1 MVAANSRDILTAMET
16 RALLDSLA
24 RLPRAVLAFSGGVDS
39 SLVAALAQQALGGR
53 FAAVTVASAFTA
65 SRDLDLAK
73 AKART
78 LGLDHH
84 IMDLDVWG
92 VEGLAANG
100 PERCYLCKR
109 AVLGLVSR
117 AFPHAV
123 LLEGTNADDDPAR
136 PGRRAVAE
144 LGALSPLAQAGLTK
158 AGVRALSAELGLP
171 GHDEPSNSCLAT
183 RIPQG
188 AALTAQALARVEALE
203 EFVRALGFSDLRCRD
218 QGAAVRLELPAGQL
232 GAARHKQDAL
242 LARARAAG
250 FADLTLGERP

>member
-1 MVAANSRDILTAMET
+1 MSRAILRPMET
-16 RALLDSLA
+16 PALLARLA
-24 RLPRAVLAFSGGVDS
+24 ALPRAVLAYSGGVDS
-39 SLVAALAQQALGGR
+39 TLVAALAQRALGGR
-53 FAAVTVASAFTA
+53 FAAVTVRSAFIA
-65 SRDLDLAK
+65 SRDLDLART
-73 AKART
+73 KART

-92 VEGLAANG
+92 VAGLAANG

-109 AVLGLVSR
+109 AVLGLVAQ
-117 AFPHAV
+117 AFPDAV

-158 AGVRALSAELGLP
+158 AQVRALSAELGLP
-171 GHDEPSNSCLAT
+171 GPDEPSNSCLAT

-188 AALTAQALARVEALE
+188 TPLSARTLARVEALE
-203 EFVRALGFSDLRCRD
+203 AFARGLGFSDLRCRD
-218 QGAAVRLELPAGQL
+218 QGLFLRLELPAGQL
-232 GAARHKQDAL
+232 EAARDRHDDL

-250 FADLTLGERP
+250 FTDITLGERPQP